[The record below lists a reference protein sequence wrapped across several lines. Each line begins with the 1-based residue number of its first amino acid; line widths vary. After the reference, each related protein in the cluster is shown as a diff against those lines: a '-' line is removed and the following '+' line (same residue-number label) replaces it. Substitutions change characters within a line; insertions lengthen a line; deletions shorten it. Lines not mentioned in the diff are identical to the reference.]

1 MSKSPSPEPS
11 SKIDNVDK
19 KEYITSQIIK
29 YMGNK
34 RKLLPIIES
43 TLDEIRT
50 AEYKPVKENLY
61 VIKTK

>member
-1 MSKSPSPEPS
+1 
-11 SKIDNVDK
+11 
-19 KEYITSQIIK
+19 
-29 YMGNK
+29 MGNK

-50 AEYKPVKENLY
+50 AEYKPVKEYIY